1 MYDSFETPM
10 VLSLIVC
17 DTVITD
23 AQSGKKT
30 LVGLFNSVGA
40 ARYPHVLPRF
50 FIFASL
56 ANGNGE
62 VEFRIRLKAG
72 NGDTVFDLPGKVP
85 FNTPL
90 DAPEIVFDIQ
100 NLAIKSTGSYELQ
113 IVHND
118 IPIASR
124 ILTFRQIEPPQ
135 TAGRQPKIQQ

>member
-56 ANGNGE
+56 TN
-62 VEFRIRLKAG
+62 G